1 MPTLKK
7 FLHYYKPHKAMLIF
21 DLICATV
28 VSLVDISFPQ
38 ILNILNKS
46 LFTMDA
52 TVILHTIGFVAI
64 GLIVMYLIKL
74 FCDYFIATWGHIM
87 GSRMESAM
95 RSDLF
100 DKMQRLPFSYYD
112 KNNTGEMM
120 TKMVSDLFDI
130 SEVAHHG
137 PENLFLAFLK
147 LIGSFVLLMMV
158 HVPLTL
164 ILFAVVIIMCIFSVF
179 QNKRMKRAFSDNNKK
194 IANINAQLQDSLAG
208 IRVVKSFA
216 NETVEKEKFQ
226 KANVSFLSSKK
237 HSYHA
242 FGRFQSGNLY
252 FQGILFT
259 VILVF
264 GGIFIAQGT
273 LNAPDLA
280 LYALYINIFIN
291 PITILVNFMEV
302 FQKGMAGFS
311 RFLEIMETPIEI
323 EDKPNAPDLNDV
335 KGNIQYQH
343 VFFSYD
349 GVHNVLND
357 INFEIP
363 AGKTIALV
371 GPSGGGKSTICALL
385 PRFYDVSDGSI
396 SIDGVDIRDVT
407 QKSLRKSIGVVQQD
421 IYMFW
426 GTVRDNIAYGK
437 PGASEEEIMQ
447 AAKFANIHDFIM
459 SLDDGYDTMVGER
472 GTRLSGGQKQ
482 RIAIARVF
490 LKDPKIL
497 ILDEATSA
505 LDNESER
512 FIQASLEQLA
522 KNRTTIVIAHRLST
536 IRHADEIL
544 VIDQHQIIE
553 RGSHEELL
561 KQNGLYTK
569 YYNMQFDGLDIKND
583 DVKHD
588 TMIEGAIT

>member
-1 MPTLKK
+1 
-7 FLHYYKPHKAMLIF
+7 MLIF
-21 DLICATV
+21 DLICATI

-38 ILNILNKS
+38 ILNVLNKS

-179 QNKRMKRAFSDNNKK
+179 QNKRMKKAFSDNNKK

-242 FGRFQSGNLY
+242 YGRFQSGNLY

-323 EDKPNAPDLNDV
+323 KDKPNAPDLNDV
-335 KGNIQYQH
+335 KGTIQYQH

-357 INFEIP
+357 IDFEIP

-385 PRFYDVSDGSI
+385 PRFYDVSEGSI
-396 SIDGVDIRDVT
+396 SIDGIDIRDVT
-407 QKSLRKSIGVVQQD
+407 QKSLRKAIGVVQQD

-437 PGASEEEIMQ
+437 PGASEEEIIQ
-447 AAKFANIHDFIM
+447 AAKLANIHDFIM

-588 TMIEGAIT
+588 TIIEGATT

>member
-38 ILNILNKS
+38 ILNVLNKS

-216 NETVEKEKFQ
+216 NEAVEKEKFQ

-242 FGRFQSGNLY
+242 YGRFQSGNLY

-323 EDKPNAPDLNDV
+323 EDKPNAL
-335 KGNIQYQH
+335 
-343 VFFSYD
+343 
-349 GVHNVLND
+349 
-357 INFEIP
+357 
-363 AGKTIALV
+363 
-371 GPSGGGKSTICALL
+371 
-385 PRFYDVSDGSI
+385 
-396 SIDGVDIRDVT
+396 
-407 QKSLRKSIGVVQQD
+407 
-421 IYMFW
+421 
-426 GTVRDNIAYGK
+426 TV
-437 PGASEEEIMQ
+437 
-447 AAKFANIHDFIM
+447 
-459 SLDDGYDTMVGER
+459 
-472 GTRLSGGQKQ
+472 
-482 RIAIARVF
+482 
-490 LKDPKIL
+490 
-497 ILDEATSA
+497 
-505 LDNESER
+505 
-512 FIQASLEQLA
+512 
-522 KNRTTIVIAHRLST
+522 
-536 IRHADEIL
+536 
-544 VIDQHQIIE
+544 
-553 RGSHEELL
+553 
-561 KQNGLYTK
+561 
-569 YYNMQFDGLDIKND
+569 
-583 DVKHD
+583 
-588 TMIEGAIT
+588 

>member
-447 AAKFANIHDFIM
+447 AAKLANIHDFIM

-561 KQNGLYTK
+561 KHNGLYTK

>member
-38 ILNILNKS
+38 ILNVLNKS

-216 NETVEKEKFQ
+216 NEAVEKEKFQ

-242 FGRFQSGNLY
+242 YGRFQSGNLY

-407 QKSLRKSIGVVQQD
+407 QKSLRKAIGVVQQD

-447 AAKFANIHDFIM
+447 AAKLANIHDFIM

-512 FIQASLEQLA
+512 FIQESLEQLA

-583 DVKHD
+583 DRKHD
-588 TMIEGAIT
+588 TMIEGATT

>member
-242 FGRFQSGNLY
+242 YGRFQSGNLY

-447 AAKFANIHDFIM
+447 AAKLANIHDFIM

-588 TMIEGAIT
+588 TIIEGAIT

>member
-1 MPTLKK
+1 MATLKK

-28 VSLVDISFPQ
+28 VSLIDISFPQ
-38 ILNILNKS
+38 ILNLLNKS
-46 LFTMDA
+46 LFTMEPA
-52 TVILHTIGFVAI
+52 VILHAIGFVAA
-64 GLIVMYLIKL
+64 GLTVMYLLKL

-120 TKMVSDLFDI
+120 SKMVSDLFEI

-147 LIGSFVLLMMV
+147 LIGSFILLMMV

-164 ILFAVVIIMCIFSVF
+164 ILFAVVIVMCVFSVF
-179 QNKRMKRAFSDNNKK
+179 QNRRMKQAFADNNKK
-194 IANINAQLQDSLAG
+194 VGRINAQLQDSLAG

-216 NETVEKEKFQ
+216 NEHVEKEKFQ
-226 KANVSFLSSKK
+226 KTNVSFLSSKK

-242 FGRFQSGNLY
+242 YGRFQSGNLY

-273 LNAPDLA
+273 LAAPDLA

-311 RFLEIMETPIEI
+311 RFLEVMETPVEI
-323 EDKPNAPDLNDV
+323 EDKPNAPDLTDV
-335 KGNIQYQH
+335 KGEISYRH

-357 INFEIP
+357 IDFTIP
-363 AGKTIALV
+363 AGKTFALV

-385 PRFYDVSDGSI
+385 PRFYDVDSGSI
-396 SIDGVDIRDVT
+396 TVDGTDIREVT
-407 QKSLRKSIGVVQQD
+407 QASLRRAVGVVQQD

-426 GTVRDNIAYGK
+426 GTIRENIAYGK
-437 PGASEEEIMQ
+437 PGAAEEEIIQ
-447 AAKFANIHDFIM
+447 AAKLANIHDFIM
-459 SLDDGYDTMVGER
+459 GLEHGYDTMVGER

-512 FIQASLEQLA
+512 CIQAALA
-522 KNRTTIVIAHRLST
+522 RLSKNRTTIVIAHRLST

-544 VIDQHQIIE
+544 VLYEHGIRE
-553 RGSHEELL
+553 RGTHEELL
-561 KQNGLYTK
+561 KKDGLYAK
-569 YYNMQFDGLDIKND
+569 YYRMQFEGLDIKND
-583 DVKHD
+583 IQYNT
-588 TMIEGAIT
+588 TMEGTVT

>member
-21 DLICATV
+21 DLICATI

-38 ILNILNKS
+38 ILNVLNKS

-179 QNKRMKRAFSDNNKK
+179 QNKRMKKAFSDNNKK

-242 FGRFQSGNLY
+242 YGRFQSGNLY

-323 EDKPNAPDLNDV
+323 KDKPNAPDLNDV
-335 KGNIQYQH
+335 KGTIQYQH

-357 INFEIP
+357 IDFEIP

-385 PRFYDVSDGSI
+385 PRFYDVSEGSI
-396 SIDGVDIRDVT
+396 SIDGIDIRDVT
-407 QKSLRKSIGVVQQD
+407 QKSLRKAIGVVQQD

-437 PGASEEEIMQ
+437 PGASEEEIIQ
-447 AAKFANIHDFIM
+447 AAKLANIHDFIM

-588 TMIEGAIT
+588 TIIEGATT

>member
-179 QNKRMKRAFSDNNKK
+179 QNKRMKKAFSDNNKK

-242 FGRFQSGNLY
+242 YGRFQSGNLY

-311 RFLEIMETPIEI
+311 RFLEIMEIPIEI

-335 KGNIQYQH
+335 KGTIQYQH

-357 INFEIP
+357 IDFEIP

-385 PRFYDVSDGSI
+385 PRFYDVSEGSI
-396 SIDGVDIRDVT
+396 SIDGTDIRDVT
-407 QKSLRKSIGVVQQD
+407 QKSLRKAIGVVQQD

-437 PGASEEEIMQ
+437 PGASEEEIIQ
-447 AAKFANIHDFIM
+447 AAKLANIHDFIM

-588 TMIEGAIT
+588 TIIEGAIT

>member
-1 MPTLKK
+1 
-7 FLHYYKPHKAMLIF
+7 MLIF
-21 DLICATV
+21 DLICATI

-46 LFTMDA
+46 LFTMDP

-64 GLIVMYLIKL
+64 GLIIMYLIKL

-95 RSDLF
+95 RNDLF

-147 LIGSFVLLMMV
+147 LIGSFALLMMV

-164 ILFAVVIIMCIFSVF
+164 ILVAVVIIMCIFSVF
-179 QNKRMKRAFSDNNKK
+179 QNKRMKKAFSDNNKK
-194 IANINAQLQDSLAG
+194 IGNINAQLQDSLAG

-216 NETVEKEKFQ
+216 NENVEKEKFQ

-237 HSYHA
+237 NSYQA
-242 FGRFQSGNLY
+242 YGRFQSGNLY

-273 LNAPDLA
+273 LSASDLA

-323 EDKPNAPDLNDV
+323 EDKPNAPDLNNV

-349 GVHNVLND
+349 GIHNVLND
-357 INFEIP
+357 IDFEIP

-396 SIDGVDIRDVT
+396 SIDGMDIRDVT
-407 QKSLRKSIGVVQQD
+407 QKSLRKAIGVVQQD

-437 PGASEEEIMQ
+437 PGASKEEIIQ
-447 AAKFANIHDFIM
+447 AAKLANIHDFIM

-544 VIDQHQIIE
+544 VIDKHQIIE

-569 YYNMQFDGLDIKND
+569 YYNMQFDGLDIEND
-583 DVKHD
+583 DMKHN
-588 TMIEGAIT
+588 TIRKGANT

>member
-28 VSLVDISFPQ
+28 VSLIDISFPQ
-38 ILNILNKS
+38 ILNVLNKS

-100 DKMQRLPFSYYD
+100 DKMQSLPFSYYD

-216 NETVEKEKFQ
+216 NEAVEKEKFQ

-242 FGRFQSGNLY
+242 YGRFQSGNLY

-323 EDKPNAPDLNDV
+323 EDKPNAPDLNDI

-407 QKSLRKSIGVVQQD
+407 QKSLRKAIGVVQQD

-447 AAKFANIHDFIM
+447 AAKLANIHDFIM

-512 FIQASLEQLA
+512 FIQVSLEQLA

-544 VIDQHQIIE
+544 VIDQHQIRE

-583 DVKHD
+583 DIKHN
-588 TMIEGAIT
+588 TMIEGATT

>member
-21 DLICATV
+21 DLICATI

-38 ILNILNKS
+38 ILNVLNKS

-179 QNKRMKRAFSDNNKK
+179 QNKRMKKAFSDNNKK

-242 FGRFQSGNLY
+242 YGRFQSGNLY

-335 KGNIQYQH
+335 KGTIQYQH

-357 INFEIP
+357 IDFEIP

-385 PRFYDVSDGSI
+385 PRFYDVSEGSI
-396 SIDGVDIRDVT
+396 SIDGTDIRDVT
-407 QKSLRKSIGVVQQD
+407 QKSLRKAIGVVQQD

-437 PGASEEEIMQ
+437 PGASEEEIIQ
-447 AAKFANIHDFIM
+447 EAKLANIHDFIM

-588 TMIEGAIT
+588 TIIEGAIT